1 MDSEDKDKQLSD
13 AEHHSVKLDPWLNT
27 RYSWVICACC
37 ATMNF
42 CIWGLN
48 SGFAVYF
55 QHFLHDDT
63 FPGATKLDYSFIGGI
78 SYGAMLA
85 FTPLTNWIWVRLG
98 KYGLTTI
105 ISVGTVCQFAALML
119 ASWSTKIWQLYL
131 TQGLLLNV
139 GLSLISMASLT
150 LPSMYFSKD
159 RRGLPSSI
167 SAGTSGLG
175 GVLFNLMC
183 GRIVEINSV
192 GWALRAQAFIILAL
206 MLFPICVA
214 RDRPEM
220 RVFPK
225 ANFGIYKSIPFYWLS
240 LYTIT
245 STFGYLVLLYTLGS
259 FVTSLGYSQDQGF
272 LVSALVNLGSVVG
285 RILIGYLS
293 DFPKTGVLST
303 TIIAHSICCVLCLAM
318 WIPAR
323 NYATC
328 VAFALLVGAVM
339 GSIFGML
346 APSCARIWGDEVM
359 RYSFSNQWALLG
371 ISAVFSPP
379 IGTSLTKFS
388 GGEVNPK
395 SFQDCSIWVGVCY
408 FVSVTMLLLIRGYV
422 KARDGL
428 ILNNPN
434 NPQPHIPMKMVFT
447 HMFTL
452 RYDRV

>member
-1 MDSEDKDKQLSD
+1 MDDDEKPSSSFDTESV
-13 AEHHSVKLDPWLNT
+13 SVKLDPWLNT

-37 ATMNF
+37 AVCNF
-42 CIWGLN
+42 CTWGLN

-55 QHFLHDDT
+55 QHYIHDDS
-63 FPGATKLDYSFIGGI
+63 FPGATKLDYSFVGGI
-78 SYGAMLA
+78 SYGAFLA
-85 FTPLTNWIWVRLG
+85 ASPLINYLWVRLG

-105 ISVGTVCQFAALML
+105 LVLGTVCQFAALML
-119 ASWSTKIWQLYL
+119 ASWSKKTWQLYL

-139 GLSLISMASLT
+139 GLSFISMPALT

-159 RRGLPSSI
+159 KRGLPSSI
-167 SAGTSGLG
+167 SAAASGLG

-183 GRIVEINSV
+183 GRIVKINSV
-192 GWALRAQAFIILAL
+192 GWALRAQAFIIAFL
-206 MLFPICVA
+206 MLFPIWFA
-214 RDRPEM
+214 RDRAEM

-225 ANFGIYKSIPFYWLS
+225 ANFGIYKSITFYWLS

-285 RILIGYLS
+285 RPLIGYLS
-293 DFPKTGVLST
+293 DFPKTGVIST
-303 TIIAHSICCVLCLAM
+303 TIIAHSISCILCLAM

-328 VAFALLVGAVM
+328 VAFGLMVGAVM

-346 APSCARIWGDEVM
+346 APSCARIWGDSIM
-359 RYSFSNQWALLG
+359 RYAFSNQWALLG

-379 IGTSLTKFS
+379 IGASLTKFN
-388 GGEVNPK
+388 GGEVMPM
-395 SFQDCSIWVGVCY
+395 SFRDCSIWVGVCY
-408 FVSVTMLLLIRGYV
+408 FVSVMMLLLIRGHV
-422 KARDGL
+422 KARDAL
-428 ILNNPN
+428 ITQDPS
-434 NPQPHIPMKMVFT
+434 ITEVKVPMRMVFT

-452 RYDRV
+452 KYDRV